1 MGRRIISHILKAQMF
16 IYTLCCAVVT
26 KDNIALIVGDGLP
39 LEGQLVWY
47 KRDLICT
54 VGVTLING
62 DV

>member
-1 MGRRIISHILKAQMF
+1 MF
-16 IYTLCCAVVT
+16 IYTLCCAVIT
-26 KDNIALIVGDGLP
+26 KDNITLIVGDGLP

-47 KRDLICT
+47 KRDLISI

>member
-1 MGRRIISHILKAQMF
+1 MGWRIISHILKAQVF

-39 LEGQLVWY
+39 LEAQLVWY
-47 KRDLICT
+47 KRNLISI
-54 VGVTLING
+54 VDVSLING